1 MPLKSKSHV
10 NDSYNNVITVTP
22 TGKDQELPT
31 KNFNFNFFKK
41 VRKRSNTTTF
51 FFKVTTTTTLKR
63 SHKLNNEKKV

>member
-1 MPLKSKSHV
+1 M
-10 NDSYNNVITVTP
+10 TVTP

-31 KNFNFNFFKK
+31 KNFNFNFLKK